1 MTIETLEENYP
12 KFFKTLKEE
21 VTDLRY
27 LLVVDENYDDEDS
40 EEHDAID
47 PEDFNYLVYIT
58 DLLQES
64 IGEKNVIELIKK
76 LKVHPNIEEFYLS
89 EVDLYG
95 IQTSLNDEEIRVM
108 VLDCVEELVA

>member
-1 MTIETLEENYP
+1 VTIENLQENYP
-12 KFFKTLKEE
+12 KFFKTVKEE

-64 IGEKNVIELIKK
+64 IGEKNVIELVKK
-76 LKVHPNIEEFYLS
+76 LKVHPSIEDFYLS
-89 EVDLYG
+89 DVDLYG
-95 IQTSLNDEEIRVM
+95 IQTNLNEEEIAHM
-108 VLDCVEELVA
+108 LLGCVEELV